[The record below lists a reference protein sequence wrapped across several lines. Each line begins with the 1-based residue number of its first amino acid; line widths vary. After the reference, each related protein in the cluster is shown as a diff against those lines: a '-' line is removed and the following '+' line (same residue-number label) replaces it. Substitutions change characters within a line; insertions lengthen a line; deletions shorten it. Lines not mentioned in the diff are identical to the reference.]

1 MSLFNIIKNEWRK
14 TRALFHMIWWNVY
27 PPGTLVEYS
36 NFVSSH
42 GNKKSSITG
51 IVIGKTFVFKNRGMP
66 VKIYCNV
73 VSFPDGI
80 YNIESFMIKALSNEA
95 R

>member
-1 MSLFNIIKNEWRK
+1 
-14 TRALFHMIWWNVY
+14 MIWWNVY
-27 PPGTLVEYS
+27 PPGTLVEYR
-36 NFVSSH
+36 NFAFNR
-42 GNKKSSITG
+42 GDKKSSATG